1 MGDNPPLFIDSDV
14 DTFAWEF
21 LRSPYAGPI
30 YADWSLDRPLDTFLR
45 RQGFS
50 RVADD
55 CDLSN
60 IVLDRIMAYG
70 SIVPRGWR
78 DMADGLPAGAH
89 PVSLSPSVPTISQT
103 GRCET
108 TIANEKAGPHGS
120 ACGSG
125 RMDR

>member
-1 MGDNPPLFIDSDV
+1 MGDNPPLFTDSDV

-30 YADWSLDRPLDTFLR
+30 YADWSLDRRLDTFLR

-55 CDLSN
+55 GDLSN

-70 SIVPRGWR
+70 SHRASQLARHGRRI
-78 DMADGLPAGAH
+78 AAGAH
-89 PVSLSPSVPTISQT
+89 PV
-103 GRCET
+103 
-108 TIANEKAGPHGS
+108 H
-120 ACGSG
+120 
-125 RMDR
+125 